1 MAALMGGSDLGG
13 LSPGLLAE
21 NTQLNQDVCR
31 FRGLEK
37 LRPLTI
43 LNSLM
48 LSSGRWHKMANSCRT
63 LAPAPP
69 KPITKPTNRFNHASP
84 AGYR

>member
-1 MAALMGGSDLGG
+1 MGGSNLDG
-13 LSPGLLAE
+13 LSPSLLAE

-48 LSSGRWHKMANSCRT
+48 LSSGRWHKNGKLLPHACPRT
-63 LAPAPP
+63 AKAHHQAY
-69 KPITKPTNRFNHASP
+69 K
-84 AGYR
+84 